1 MLRQRFC
8 LGGDQTKGRW
18 VWRAKAFYHNALK
31 RIRIVCDTMRY
42 FLNHTGDV
50 LSRLMPLQMVS
61 LADVFTVALLIA
73 PGTWMRGL
81 SVLYDVLC

>member
-1 MLRQRFC
+1 
-8 LGGDQTKGRW
+8 
-18 VWRAKAFYHNALK
+18 
-31 RIRIVCDTMRY
+31 MRY

-73 PGTWMRGL
+73 PGTWMRGF